1 MIHLG
6 QGCGGK
12 STTTHKEQLHLHLF
26 WYSYY
31 RQKYPNPLFVYQ
43 HKSGEKQ
50 RREGHMLKD
59 KIDTENNPERVK
71 DSEKGNFSRLRGV
84 PAVLFP

>member
-1 MIHLG
+1 
-6 QGCGGK
+6 
-12 STTTHKEQLHLHLF
+12 
-26 WYSYY
+26 
-31 RQKYPNPLFVYQ
+31 
-43 HKSGEKQ
+43 
-50 RREGHMLKD
+50 MLKD